1 MILTY
6 AGKTNWENKK
16 KSEFAIRFTY
26 LLPVLSLKTLNSFTQ
41 DFVLIQKNRI
51 DTTENFIETNSS
63 IDAKDS

>member
-1 MILTY
+1 MKTLNISPIL
-6 AGKTNWENKK
+6 KTF
-16 KSEFAIRFTY
+16 SY